1 MREMD
6 MKKVRHMYIV
16 DIKQVSNKQ
25 KAGKQW
31 IGTGKQQILDGEA
44 IIQRRLSSKRK
55 KKDRQTDRRRP
66 REETDRQRQTQR
78 EAEVHR
84 IKTQRNGH
92 EQNKVCS

>member
-16 DIKQVSNKQ
+16 DRKQVSNKQ

-66 REETDRQRQTQR
+66 RERRQTDRDRHRERQKYT
-78 EAEVHR
+78 E
-84 IKTQRNGH
+84 
-92 EQNKVCS
+92 